1 MHDGLRKVLPV
12 SGGNAGT
19 QRSFL
24 DECWELAYPG
34 GSGTHGYA
42 GTQPDAERSRV
53 PERTQEARLR
63 WNPDDT
69 GVSGLRACVPR
80 GSAEEKN
87 EVEPD
92 WVGDARKVIA
102 QFTDP
107 TLRSD
112 FTDHYAKTAAALE
125 YEQDHPR
132 QTAEMLAFG
141 ELLAEILR
149 RGIDVKA
156 ATRPLATGKRG
167 ESDGSNA
174 G

>member
-1 MHDGLRKVLPV
+1 MHDSLRKVLPV
-12 SGGNAGT
+12 CGGNAGT

-24 DECWELAYPG
+24 DECWESAYPG

-42 GTQPDAERSRV
+42 GTQPAAERSRV
-53 PERTQEARLR
+53 SERTQQARLR

-69 GVSGLRACVPR
+69 GISGLRSRVP
-80 GSAEEKN
+80 SESPEEKS

-92 WVGDARKVIA
+92 WTADARKVIA

-107 TLRSD
+107 GLRSD
-112 FTDHYAKTAAALE
+112 LTDHYEETAAALE
-125 YEQDHPR
+125 YDQARPR

-149 RGIDVKA
+149 RGIDVRTA
-156 ATRPLATGKRG
+156 
-167 ESDGSNA
+167 ENA
-174 G
+174 D